1 MFSGFVSLAY
11 YWAQMAAVAYEKL
24 EKGDGSESR
33 DFYKAKIQTAEFYF
47 DRLLP
52 RAKAHAEAAL
62 APTRSTMQMEIE
74 HFAFT

>member
-1 MFSGFVSLAY
+1 MV
-11 YWAQMAAVAYEKL
+11 AVAYEKL
-24 EKGDGSESR
+24 EKGDGAESR

-62 APTRSTMQMEIE
+62 APTRTTMQMDVE
-74 HFAFT
+74 HFSFS